1 MPDIPNGLI
10 EPLLEDLRRGNFA
23 TVISRSNDLLKT
35 HPNSILVLNIKGVA
49 LLNSNEYDLA
59 ERCFRMGIKKTPAI
73 DYTWL
78 NLGNLYFKRGAFDL
92 AKQNYQEALRLN
104 PKNHQAANNLGTTFK
119 EMGDLKTAEKF
130 YLMAIK
136 IDKSFADPHYN
147 YGVIQRQLNKLDK
160 AEVAYKNALTIRP
173 QYPEALNNLAT
184 LYRDLGKTNEA
195 VKLYTDA
202 LEIRSNFKQAFFNLC
217 ETYEKKNLISELK
230 ALLNSSNHSIC
241 LTSEDAKYYDALIL
255 YREKKFSECKDA
267 CSKVDIKKL
276 SKKRVSGFL
285 HLKAKAY
292 ENIGQFS
299 KAFITFNEMNQFF
312 KSSAEYNEKTK
323 FAYQNKMQFRR
334 NELREKKIIREK
346 CHSDDGKN
354 LVFMVGFPRS
364 GTTLLDTI
372 LRSHKDIQVLEELPM
387 VSKME
392 SAVLGKNT
400 IEKLEEMNTGDV
412 QAAQQ
417 AYLKEAR
424 KHVDFKRSKI
434 VVDKLPLNLAEAALI
449 SKIFPGSKFLFVCRH
464 PLDAVLS
471 CFMQNFKLNEA
482 MSNMLELDDIVK
494 LYDNVMDIFYSS
506 VERYSLDIHVV
517 KYEELIED
525 MEKEVFN
532 TLKFMDLQWDEK
544 VLHYQKTALKRD
556 EIRTPS
562 YAQVIQPLYKSATYR
577 WINYSHEL
585 QAYKSVLQKWSQ
597 KFSYE
602 L

>member
-1 MPDIPNGLI
+1 MPNIPNELI
-10 EPLLEDLRRGNFA
+10 KPLLEDLRRGNFA
-23 TVISRSNDLLKT
+23 TVISGSDDLLKKY
-35 HPNSILVLNIKGVA
+35 PNSIMVLNIKGVA
-49 LLNSNEYDLA
+49 LQSRNDDELA
-59 ERCFRMGIKKTPAI
+59 ERCFMTAIKKSPVS
-73 DYTWL
+73 DYTFC
-78 NLGNLYFKRGAFDL
+78 NLGNLNFKKGEFDL

-104 PKNHQAANNLGTTFK
+104 PKNQQAANNLGTTFK
-119 EMGDLKTAEKF
+119 ELGDVEKAEKF
-130 YLMAIK
+130 YLTAIN
-136 IDKSFADPHYN
+136 IDKNFAEPHYN
-147 YGVIQRQLNKLDK
+147 YGVIQKQLNKIKK
-160 AEVAYKNALTIRP
+160 AEVAYKTALTIRP

-184 LYRDLGKTNEA
+184 LFRDFGKTNDA
-195 VKLYTDA
+195 VMLYKSA
-202 LEIRSNFKQAFFNLC
+202 LEIKPNFKQAFFNLC
-217 ETYEKKNLISELK
+217 ETYEKKNSIIELK
-230 ALLNSSNHSIC
+230 ALLNSSTHSIC
-241 LTSEDAKYYDALIL
+241 LDTEDAKYYGALIL
-255 YREKKFSECKDA
+255 FREKKFRECKDA
-267 CSKVDIKKL
+267 CSKVDLKKL

-285 HLKAKAY
+285 HLKAKAFDSV
-292 ENIGQFS
+292 GQFPA
-299 KAFITFNEMNQFF
+299 AFITFNEMNQFF
-312 KSSAEYNEKTK
+312 KCSAEYNEKTK
-323 FAYQNKMQFRR
+323 YDYQNKMQVRR

-346 CHSDDGKN
+346 CKSEDGKN

-392 SAVLGKNT
+392 AAVPGKNT
-400 IEKLEEMNTGDV
+400 IEKLEEMNKGDI

-449 SKIFPGSKFLFVCRH
+449 SKIFPRSKYLFVCRH

-494 LYDNVMDIFYSS
+494 LYDNVMDIFYSA

-517 KYEELIED
+517 KYEDLIED
-525 MEKEVFN
+525 MEKEVSN
-532 TLKFMDLQWDEK
+532 ILKFMDLQWDED

-562 YAQVIQPLYKSATYR
+562 YAQVIQPLYRNATYR

-585 QAYKSVLQKWSQ
+585 EAYWSVLEKWVQ

>member
-1 MPDIPNGLI
+1 MPNIPNELI
-10 EPLLEDLRRGNFA
+10 KPLLEDLRRGNFA
-23 TVISRSNDLLKT
+23 TVIAGSDNLLKKY
-35 HPNSILVLNIKGVA
+35 PNSVMVLNIKGVA
-49 LLNSNEYDLA
+49 LQSRNDDELA
-59 ERCFRMGIKKTPAI
+59 ERCFMTAIKKSPVS
-73 DYTWL
+73 DYTFC
-78 NLGNLYFKRGAFDL
+78 NLGNLNFKKGEFDL

-104 PKNHQAANNLGTTFK
+104 PKNQQAANNLGTTFK
-119 EMGDLKTAEKF
+119 ELGDVKKAEKF
-130 YLMAIK
+130 YLTAIN
-136 IDKSFADPHYN
+136 IDKNFAEPHYN
-147 YGVIQRQLNKLDK
+147 YGVIQKQLNKIKK
-160 AEVAYKNALTIRP
+160 AEVAYKTALAIRP

-184 LYRDLGKTNEA
+184 LFRDFGKTNDA
-195 VKLYTDA
+195 VMLYKNA
-202 LEIRSNFKQAFFNLC
+202 LEIKPNFKQAFFNLC
-217 ETYEKKNLISELK
+217 ETYEKKNSIIELK
-230 ALLNSSNHSIC
+230 ALLNSSTHSIC
-241 LTSEDAKYYDALIL
+241 LDIEDAKYYGALIL
-255 YREKKFSECKDA
+255 FREKKFRECKDA
-267 CSKVDIKKL
+267 CSKVDQKKL

-285 HLKAKAY
+285 HLKAKAFDRV
-292 ENIGQFS
+292 GQFPA
-299 KAFITFNEMNQFF
+299 AFITFNEMNQFF
-312 KSSAEYNEKTK
+312 KCSAEYNEEIKYD
-323 FAYQNKMQFRR
+323 YQNKMQVRR
-334 NELREKKIIREK
+334 NELREKKIIRKK
-346 CHSDDGKN
+346 CQSEDGKN

-392 SAVLGKNT
+392 AAVPGKNT
-400 IEKLEEMNTGDV
+400 IEKLEEMNKGDI

-434 VVDKLPLNLAEAALI
+434 VVDKLPLNLAEVALI
-449 SKIFPGSKFLFVCRH
+449 SKIFPRSKYLFVCRH

-494 LYDNVMDIFYSS
+494 LYDNVMDIFYSA

-517 KYEELIED
+517 KYEDLIED
-525 MEKEVFN
+525 MEKEVSN
-532 TLKFMDLQWDEK
+532 ILKFMDLQWDED

-562 YAQVIQPLYKSATYR
+562 YAQVIQPLYRNATNR

-585 QAYKSVLQKWSQ
+585 EAYRSILEKWVQ